1 MDKSFCDQMDIIIIN
16 VNIRLECCTKNTLY
30 PLYQKKGVRT
40 FFELSEASFVD
51 LLEGN
56 LDELVVVKLFLI
68 LDFL

>member
-1 MDKSFCDQMDIIIIN
+1 MLHKEHIVST
-16 VNIRLECCTKNTLY
+16 IR
-30 PLYQKKGVRT
+30 KKVSEP
-40 FFELSEASFVD
+40 FFKLFEASFVD

>member
-1 MDKSFCDQMDIIIIN
+1 MLHKEHIVST
-16 VNIRLECCTKNTLY
+16 VSEKKVLE
-30 PLYQKKGVRT
+30 P